1 MTVLGEVLSFEPLN
15 GYVGIKVGRAL
26 HHIKSGGWQSWERY
40 CHLNL
45 LIVRLRWVGHFIV

>member
-1 MTVLGEVLSFEPLN
+1 M
-15 GYVGIKVGRAL
+15 VGRAS

-45 LIVRLRWVGHFIV
+45 LIVRLRWVGHYNVILKAEDGSPGRGNVI